1 MAHCTIFVLVLLT
14 LSLQLGKAFAKAFL
28 EAKDDLAKSNHK
40 HDSTEA
46 SDYYQSNLYGPHTYT
61 FGYMVNNKAS
71 GNVQFRNE
79 SKYGNNTVQGSY
91 GYVQPDQSLIVTHH
105 FTDRAYDYSGQV
117 KVIKPEGEVKSQ
129 TINVTKPNDEDIDEN
144 ITSIID
150 QKNTIQNLTDVL
162 LPVERVNAKDGIN
175 LNPAKLEKELINPM
189 VLETVNGTL
198 PLEGIT
204 KDEKGFDNLQAKPV
218 HKFIPNGFPIIPFQF
233 PANEKS
239 VTNNSATRSDY
250 TANNNLEKIINEDKT
265 PY

>member
-14 LSLQLGKAFAKAFL
+14 LSLQLGKAFTKVFL
-28 EAKDDLAKSNHK
+28 EPKDDLTKSNHK
-40 HDSTEA
+40 HDSTET

-71 GNVQFRNE
+71 GNIQFRNE

-91 GYVQPDQSLIVTHH
+91 GYVQPDQGLIVTHH
-105 FTDRAYDYSGQV
+105 FTDRADDYSDQV
-117 KVIKPEGEVKSQ
+117 KVVKPGGEVSSQ
-129 TINVTKPNDEDIDEN
+129 TINLTKINGKDVEEN

-150 QKNTIQNLTDVL
+150 QINTQLNLTDVL
-162 LPVERVNAKDGIN
+162 LPVEPIKAQDGIN
-175 LNPAKLEKELINPM
+175 LNPAKLEKELINPV

-218 HKFIPNGFPIIPFQF
+218 HKFVPTGFPLIPFQF
-233 PANEKS
+233 PVNEKS
-239 VTNNSATRSDY
+239 VTNNSTAKSDY
-250 TANNNLEKIINEDKT
+250 TANNNLKQ
-265 PY
+265 